1 MDTAIVLLTLPIV
14 AASLGAVAQQAGF
27 QAARP
32 VWPEDRERDMNLT
45 VGFRAVV
52 EAPENERVVLRL
64 TASPLYR
71 AFINGAF
78 CAYGPAR
85 GPHGWY
91 RVDEWDVTDML
102 RAGPNVVAIE
112 VAGYNVNSYYL
123 LDQPAF
129 LQAEVVAGDRVLAA
143 TGLDE
148 APFAARVLPGRI
160 QKVERY
166 SFQRAFIE
174 VYRLSP
180 AFDAWRSALEADL
193 EPALCPAAPEK
204 SLLPR
209 RVSYPMFALK
219 PARRH
224 VAAGRLA
231 AREGKFKLR
240 RLHGLVGIGADFK
253 GFPESELETIPSLEI
268 QKYATASSREVDAAL
283 DPQTKLPLKAGD
295 FHILDFGTN
304 FTGFLGATARCTEP
318 TRLLFAFDEILTDGD
333 VDVMRLSCLNIISY
347 ELATGSYCIESF
359 EPYTMKYVK
368 AIVLEG
374 ACELSDVYLRE
385 YVNPDTTEARF
396 AAADE
401 RLNTL
406 FAAGV
411 ETFAQNAVD
420 VFMDCP
426 SRERAGWLCD
436 SFFTARVAKDLA
448 GHTRVEK
455 NFFENFLLPE
465 RFAHLPDGM
474 LPMCYPADHYNGNFI
489 PNWAL
494 WFVVQLEEYLQ
505 RSGDR
510 ELVDALKPKVLALF
524 DYFKPFRNEDGLL
537 EKLERWVFVEWSKAN
552 RFVQDVNYPTNML
565 YAGALAGA
573 GRMYGMPEL
582 VEQGHAIRD
591 VVRRQSYDGAF
602 FVDNALRKD
611 TGLEVTRNRSE
622 MCQYFAFFFDVAT
635 PESHPELWRKLRDE
649 FGPYRAETKAYPE
662 IHAANSFVG
671 NMLRFEV
678 LSRYGRCQQIL
689 DESIDYLLYMA
700 ERTGTLWENV
710 HSHASCNH
718 GFASHI
724 VHTLYRDVLG
734 LYGVDTVNKRIRLRF
749 GDVTLPHC
757 EGAIPTPGGPITL
770 EWRIENGSLVYSLS
784 SPEDYAVEVEN
795 PGGRALTRQ

>member
-14 AASLGAVAQQAGF
+14 AASLGTGAQQPGF
-27 QAARP
+27 RAARP
-32 VWPEDRERDMNLT
+32 VWPEGRERDMNLT
-45 VGFRAVV
+45 VGFRAVI
-52 EAPENERVVLRL
+52 EPPDNQRVLLRL
-64 TASPLYR
+64 TASTLYR

-78 CAYGPAR
+78 CAHGPAR

-91 RVDEWDVTDML
+91 RVDEWDVTDRL
-102 RAGPNVVAIE
+102 HPGPNVVAVE

-123 LDQPAF
+123 VDQPSF
-129 LQAEVVAGDRVLAA
+129 LQVEVTAGDRVLAA
-143 TGLDE
+143 TGHAD
-148 APFAARVLPGRI
+148 APFAARVVPERI

-166 SFQRAFIE
+166 SFQRPFSEA
-174 VYRLSP
+174 YRLKPGS
-180 AFDAWRSALEADL
+180 DAWRSDAEATF
-193 EPALCPAAPEK
+193 EHTPCPDVSEK
-204 SLLPR
+204 RLLPR
-209 RVSYPMFALK
+209 RVSYPVFALK

-224 VAAGRLA
+224 VAAGSLA
-231 AREGKFKLR
+231 TRQGKVKLR
-240 RLHGLVGIGADFK
+240 RLHGLAGIGADFK
-253 GFPESELETIPSLEI
+253 GFPETELETIPSLEL
-268 QKYATASSREVDAAL
+268 QQYMTASSREVDAAL
-283 DPQTKLPLKAGD
+283 DAQAKLVLKTGD

-304 FTGFLGATARCTEP
+304 FTGFLGATVTCTAP

-333 VDVMRLSCLNIISY
+333 VDFMRLSCLNVITY
-347 ELATGSYCIESF
+347 DLAAGSYRVESF

-368 AIVLEG
+368 AIVLDA

-396 AAADE
+396 IAADE
-401 RLNTL
+401 RLNKL

-436 SFFTARVAKDLA
+436 SFFTARVAKDVG

-524 DYFKPFRNEDGLL
+524 DYFKRFQNEDGLL
-537 EKLERWVFVEWSKAN
+537 EKLERWVFVEWSEAN
-552 RFVQDVNYPTNML
+552 RFVQDVNYPSNML

-573 GRMYGMPEL
+573 GRMYDLPEL
-582 VEQGHAIRD
+582 IRQADAVRD
-591 VVRRQSYDGAF
+591 VVRGQSFDGAF

-622 MCQYFAFFFDVAT
+622 VCQYFAFFFDVAT

-649 FGPYRAETKAYPE
+649 FGPNRAETKAHPE

-671 NMLRFEV
+671 NMLRFEL

-710 HSHASCNH
+710 HANASCNH

-734 LYGVDTVNKRIRLRF
+734 LYEVDTVNKRIRLRF
-749 GDVTLPHC
+749 GDVTLAHC
-757 EGAIPTPGGPITL
+757 EGAIPTPDGPIAL
-770 EWRIENGSLVYSLS
+770 EWRIENGRLTYRLS
-784 SPEDYAVEVEN
+784 APDGYAVEVEN